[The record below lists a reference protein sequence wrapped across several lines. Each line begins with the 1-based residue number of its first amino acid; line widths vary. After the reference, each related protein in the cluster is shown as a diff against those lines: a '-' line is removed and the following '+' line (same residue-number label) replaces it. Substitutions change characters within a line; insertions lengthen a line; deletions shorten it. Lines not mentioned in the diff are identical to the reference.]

1 MAENQN
7 SNRKNENVRRANR
20 IIQTRSF
27 VLMILMGVVMF
38 VLLFFRLFDLQIT
51 RHEELQ
57 GKAVNQQT
65 RRTVV
70 TANRGTI
77 YDAGGNILAISSSA
91 ETIILSP
98 LEIDNAVN
106 DTEDPVSWTKE
117 SLAAGLAEI
126 LGKDASA
133 RSGRR
138 LSSGRRC
145 ASTASGT
152 KPFCG
157 ATRRPPATSSSMC
170 RTADSSMTA

>member
-65 RRTVV
+65 PVMGYKV
-70 TANRGTI
+70 P
-77 YDAGGNILAISSSA
+77 SSK
-91 ETIILSP
+91 L
-98 LEIDNAVN
+98 
-106 DTEDPVSWTKE
+106 
-117 SLAAGLAEI
+117 
-126 LGKDASA
+126 
-133 RSGRR
+133 R
-138 LSSGRRC
+138 
-145 ASTASGT
+145 
-152 KPFCG
+152 
-157 ATRRPPATSSSMC
+157 
-170 RTADSSMTA
+170 

>member
-77 YDAGGNILAISSSA
+77 YDARRHLR
-91 ETIILSP
+91 SP
-98 LEIDNAVN
+98 PA
-106 DTEDPVSWTKE
+106 
-117 SLAAGLAEI
+117 
-126 LGKDASA
+126 
-133 RSGRR
+133 
-138 LSSGRRC
+138 
-145 ASTASGT
+145 
-152 KPFCG
+152 
-157 ATRRPPATSSSMC
+157 RRPSFSPRWRSTT
-170 RTADSSMTA
+170 R

>member
-91 ETIILSP
+91 EIWMPSRDSMTRTNS
-98 LEIDNAVN
+98 
-106 DTEDPVSWTKE
+106 
-117 SLAAGLAEI
+117 
-126 LGKDASA
+126 DASA
-133 RSGRR
+133 RE
-138 LSSGRRC
+138 
-145 ASTASGT
+145 STVPVSNHA
-152 KPFCG
+152 
-157 ATRRPPATSSSMC
+157 
-170 RTADSSMTA
+170 

>member
-65 RRTVV
+65 RRRLTGAPSM
-70 TANRGTI
+70 TPAATFWR
-77 YDAGGNILAISSSA
+77 
-91 ETIILSP
+91 SP
-98 LEIDNAVN
+98 PA
-106 DTEDPVSWTKE
+106 
-117 SLAAGLAEI
+117 
-126 LGKDASA
+126 
-133 RSGRR
+133 
-138 LSSGRRC
+138 
-145 ASTASGT
+145 
-152 KPFCG
+152 
-157 ATRRPPATSSSMC
+157 RRPSFSPRWRSTT
-170 RTADSSMTA
+170 R